1 MTERTKDDVI
11 KSVYNAPD
19 GFGSIESTFRKAKM
33 KDKTITKQYVKDWF
47 FKNVE
52 KTAKVKGYNTYIPNA
67 PLDEF
72 QIDHLTFGRGKENE
86 GLAIIDTFTKLARV
100 FPGKNDGPN
109 TLAALMEAIN
119 RMGKPKMIFCD
130 NASTFNLVKEFCKEN
145 KIQLIITTG
154 HAMVVERFIRTFKSM
169 IWKRLKAQ
177 PPVKNKKT
185 PEKTWKDFINEVIF
199 TYNSTVH
206 TATGMKPYDA
216 IKPENTLSVKVN
228 SEMKRHDTRKYPEIK
243 VGDKV
248 KLFYKKPLQARKEE
262 LTNWGDTV
270 YEVTSVSES
279 FNQKYYHLKD
289 FDRAVLRH
297 DMLKVG

>member
-1 MTERTKDDVI
+1 MWK
-11 KSVYNAPD
+11 
-19 GFGSIESTFRKAKM
+19 
-33 KDKTITKQYVKDWF
+33 KQQ
-47 FKNVE
+47 
-52 KTAKVKGYNTYIPNA
+52 VKGYNTYIPNV

-86 GLAIIDTFTKLARV
+86 VLAIIDTFTKLARV

-169 IWKRLKAQ
+169 IWKRLKA
-177 PPVKNKKT
+177 NKLDSTKW
-185 PEKTWKDFINEVIF
+185 EQFLNDVIF
-199 TYNSTVH
+199 TYNSTVR

-216 IKPENTLSVKVN
+216 IKPENTLNIKVN
-228 SEMKRHDTRKYPEIK
+228 LEMKRHDTRKYPEIK

-248 KLFYKKPLQARKEE
+248 KLFYKNHCKKQKNICQIGQKKHILFQAQ
-262 LTNWGDTV
+262 V
-270 YEVTSVSES
+270 P
-279 FNQKYYHLKD
+279 
-289 FDRAVLRH
+289 VLIKH
-297 DMLKVG
+297 TII

>member
-11 KSVYNAPD
+11 KSVYNAQD
-19 GFGSIESTFRKAKM
+19 GFGSIESTYKKAKM
-33 KDKTITKQYVKDWF
+33 KDKTITKQNVKDWF
-47 FKNVE
+47 FNNVE
-52 KTAKVKGYNTYIPNA
+52 QTAKVKGYNTYIPNA

-72 QIDHLTFGRGKENE
+72 QIDHLTFGRGEENE

-100 FPGKNDGPN
+100 YPGKNDGAH

-130 NASTFNLVKEFCKEN
+130 NASTFNLVKDFCKDN
-145 KIQLIITTG
+145 KIQFIITTG

-169 IWKRLKAQ
+169 IWKRLKA
-177 PPVKNKKT
+177 NKLDSTKW
-185 PEKTWKDFINEVIF
+185 EQFLNDVIF

-216 IKPENTLSVKVN
+216 IKPENTLNIKVN
-228 SEMKRHDTRKYPEIK
+228 LEMKRHDTRKYPEIK

-248 KLFYKKPLQARKEE
+248 KLFYKKPLQAKKEE

-270 YEVTSVSES
+270 YEVTSISES

-297 DMLKVG
+297 DMLKVA